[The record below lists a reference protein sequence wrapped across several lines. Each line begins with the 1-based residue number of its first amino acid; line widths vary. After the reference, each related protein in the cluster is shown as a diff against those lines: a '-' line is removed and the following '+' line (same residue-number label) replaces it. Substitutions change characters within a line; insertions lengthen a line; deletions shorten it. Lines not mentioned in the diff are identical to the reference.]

1 MQRFF
6 KKERESE
13 REGWLAKKIYFPSL
27 ILPPRLSPSLKC
39 RPAQLLST
47 VGPHQELPAPP
58 FPAVSKYKHIFISFN
73 LKSKLYLIAARV
85 TT

>member
-1 MQRFF
+1 MQIFF
-6 KKERESE
+6 KKERE
-13 REGWLAKKIYFPSL
+13 RGVAGQKNYFPSL

-73 LKSKLYLIAARV
+73 LKIKLYLIAARV